1 MKKLVTPF
9 RVGLLVIA
17 AGAFFVTFV
26 LFARKGGLSDS
37 ESTRVWAYFRDASGL
52 AVRGRVQI
60 AGIPVGEI
68 DDISLEGTRAKVWL
82 KIRNDVDLREDA
94 VVTKR
99 SESLLGDYLLDLN
112 PGTEGAPHLES
123 GGQIRRV
130 VDTQGMEAVFESL
143 SQITADIQE
152 VTGALREVLGGERGA
167 GSLQRIV
174 ENLVRL
180 SDSVDATVRR
190 NADRLDTI
198 VGNVEAISADVRG
211 ITQGNQAEITRI
223 IDNIEFITRDVRQV
237 LGSVKNIVGTG
248 EGDVKESVASLKET
262 LKKLDG
268 ALGNIEEIT
277 RKVKEGEGAAG
288 VLLADEAVGRELR
301 ETVQDVSRFTSRLTD
316 LQAEIGIQSTYLA
329 AQGNSKNVFSVR
341 LIPKPDKY
349 YLLEL
354 VDDPRGSVT
363 TEVLQTNP
371 PSEGDPV
378 VQTRKVTKESLK
390 VSAQFAKRWYF
401 TTLRVG
407 LIEST
412 GGVGADLHFF
422 NDALRFQVDAFN
434 FADDELR
441 YPRLRASLRAQPLD
455 HLYLIAGMDDM
466 LNAQQRDLATRRL
479 VAGRDFFV
487 GGGLFF
493 TDDDL
498 KAILTLTGIPTP

>member
-26 LFARKGGLSDS
+26 LFAREGGLSDS
-37 ESTRVWAYFRDASGL
+37 DSTRVWAYFRDASGL
-52 AVRGRVQI
+52 AIRGRVQI
-60 AGIPVGEI
+60 AGIRVGEI
-68 DDISLEGTRAKVWL
+68 DDIILEGTRARVVL

-112 PGTEGAPHLES
+112 PGTENAPKLEN

-130 VDTQGMEAVFESL
+130 IDTQGMEAIFESL
-143 SQITADIQE
+143 SQITSDIQQ

-190 NADRLDTI
+190 NADRLDVILANFEGVSTDVRTI
-198 VGNVEAISADVRG
+198 TQNNQADVG
-211 ITQGNQAEITRI
+211 RI
-223 IDNIEFITRDVRQV
+223 VDNIEFITRDVREV
-237 LGSVKNIVGTG
+237 LASVKNIVGSG
-248 EGDVKESVASLKET
+248 EGDFKESVASLKQT
-262 LKKLDG
+262 LTKLDNS
-268 ALGNIEEIT
+268 LGNLEEIT
-277 RKVKEGEGAAG
+277 RKVKDGESAAG
-288 VLLADEAVGRELR
+288 MLLTDESVGREVR
-301 ETVQDVSRFTSRLTD
+301 ETVRDVSSLVSRLTE
-316 LQAEIGIQSTYLA
+316 LQTEVGIQSTYLA
-329 AQGNSKNVFSVR
+329 AQGRSKNMLSLR
-341 LIPKPDKY
+341 LIPRPDKY

-354 VDDPRGSVT
+354 VDDPRGTVT
-363 TEVLQTNP
+363 TQVVQTNP

-378 VQTRKVTKESLK
+378 IQTQKVTKESLK
-390 VSAQFAKRWYF
+390 ISAQFAKRWYF

-412 GGVGADLHFF
+412 GGVGADLHLFD
-422 NDALRFQVDAFN
+422 DALTLKMDAFN
-434 FADDELR
+434 FAADELR
-441 YPRLRASLRAQPLD
+441 YPRLRATLRAQAFD
-455 HLYLIAGMDDM
+455 HLFVVAGMDDM
-466 LNAQQRDLATRRL
+466 LNAQQRDTATQRL
-479 VAGRDFFV
+479 IAGRDFFV

-498 KAILTLTGIPTP
+498 KAIITATGLPTP

>member
-17 AGAFFVTFV
+17 AGAFLITFV
-26 LFARKGGLSDS
+26 LFTRKGGLSES
-37 ESTRVWAYFRDASGL
+37 ESLRVWAYFRDASGL

-68 DDISLEGTRAKVWL
+68 DAITLEGTRAKVFL
-82 KIRNDVDLREDA
+82 RIRNDVDLREDA

-112 PGTEGAPHLES
+112 PGTENAPSMES

-130 VDTQGMEAVFESL
+130 IDTAGMEAVFESL
-143 SQITADIQE
+143 SQITADIQQ
-152 VTGALREVLGGERGA
+152 VTGALREVLGGEKGQ

-190 NADRLDTI
+190 NADRLDVI
-198 VGNVEAISADVRG
+198 VGNVEGISSDVRG
-211 ITQGNQAEITRI
+211 ITRNNSADVSRI
-223 IDNIEFITRDVRQV
+223 VDNIELITRDVREV
-237 LGSVKNIVGTG
+237 LASVKNIVGTG
-248 EGDVKESVASLKET
+248 QGDVKETVASVKQT
-262 LKKLDG
+262 LTKLDKT
-268 ALGNIEEIT
+268 LGNLEEIT
-277 RKVKEGEGAAG
+277 RKVRDGEGAAG
-288 VLLADEAVGRELR
+288 VLLADESVGREVR
-301 ETVQDVSRFTSRLTD
+301 ETVQDISRFTSSITD
-316 LQAEIGIQSTYLA
+316 LQTEVGIQSTYLA
-329 AQGNSKNVFSVR
+329 AQGRSKNLLSVR
-341 LIPKPDKY
+341 FIPKPDKY

-354 VDDPRGSVT
+354 VDDPRGTVSTQV
-363 TEVLQTNP
+363 VQTNP

-378 VQTRKVTKESLK
+378 IQTQKITEESLK
-390 VSAQFAKRWYF
+390 VSLQFAKRWYF

-412 GGVGADLHFF
+412 GGVGGDLHLFE
-422 NDALRFQVDAFN
+422 DALMLRLDAFN
-434 FADDELR
+434 FAADELR
-441 YPRLRASLRAQPLD
+441 YPRLRATLRAQAFD
-455 HLYLIAGMDDM
+455 HLFVVAGMDDM
-466 LNAQQRDLATRRL
+466 LNAQQRDLATQRL
-479 VAGRDFFV
+479 IAGRDFFV

-498 KAILTLTGIPTP
+498 KALITVTGVPNL

>member
-17 AGAFFVTFV
+17 AGAFFITFI
-26 LFARKGGLSDS
+26 LFAKKGGLSES
-37 ESTRVWAYFRDASGL
+37 ESLRVWAYFRDASGL

-68 DDISLEGTRAKVWL
+68 DEITLEGTRAKVFL
-82 KIRNDVDLREDA
+82 KIRKDVDLREDA

-112 PGTEGAPHLES
+112 PGTENAPAMPN

-130 VDTQGMEAVFESL
+130 IDTAGMEAVFESL
-143 SQITADIQE
+143 SQITADIQQ
-152 VTGALREVLGGERGA
+152 VTGSLREVLGGEKGQ

-190 NADRLDTI
+190 NADRLDVI
-198 VGNVEAISADVRG
+198 VGNVEGISEDVRG
-211 ITQGNQAEITRI
+211 ITRSNSADVSRI
-223 IDNIEFITRDVRQV
+223 VDNIEMITRDVREV
-237 LGSVKNIVGTG
+237 LASVKNIVGTG
-248 EGDVKESVASLKET
+248 EGDVKETVASLKQT
-262 LKKLDG
+262 LNKLDST
-268 ALGNIEEIT
+268 LGNLEEIS
-277 RKVKEGEGAAG
+277 RKVKNGEGAAG
-288 VLLADEAVGRELR
+288 VLLSDETVGREVR
-301 ETVQDVSRFTSRLTD
+301 ETLSDVAHFTSRLTD
-316 LQAEIGIQSTYLA
+316 LQTEVGIQSTYLA
-329 AQGNSKNVFSVR
+329 AQGRSKNVFSVR

-354 VDDPRGSVT
+354 VDDPRGTVSTQV
-363 TEVLQTNP
+363 VQTNP

-378 VQTRKVTKESLK
+378 IQTQKVTKESLK
-390 VSAQFAKRWYF
+390 VSLQFAKRWYF

-412 GGVGADLHFF
+412 GGVGGDLHFF
-422 NDALRFQVDAFN
+422 DDALTLKLDAFN
-434 FADDELR
+434 FAADELR
-441 YPRLRASLRAQPLD
+441 YPRLRASLRAQAFD
-455 HLYLIAGMDDM
+455 HLFVVAGMDDI
-466 LNAQQRDLATRRL
+466 LNAQQRDLATQRL
-479 VAGRDFFV
+479 IAGRDFFV

-498 KAILTLTGIPTP
+498 KSILTVVGAPTP

>member
-1 MKKLVTPF
+1 VKKLVTPF

-17 AGAFFVTFV
+17 AGAFFITFL

-37 ESTRVWAYFRDASGL
+37 ESLRVWAYFRDASGL

-68 DDISLEGTRAKVWL
+68 DEIVLEGTRAKVWL
-82 KIRNDVDLREDA
+82 RIRNDVDLREDA

-112 PGTEGAPHLES
+112 PGTENAPNLED

-130 VDTQGMEAVFESL
+130 IDAAGMEAVFESL
-143 SQITADIQE
+143 SQITSDIQQ
-152 VTGALREVLGGERGA
+152 VTGALREVLGGEKGQ

-190 NADRLDTI
+190 NADRLDSI
-198 VGNVEAISADVRG
+198 LVNFEGISSDVRG
-211 ITQGNQAEITRI
+211 ITQSNQADVTRI
-223 IDNIEFITRDVRQV
+223 VDNIEFITRDVREV
-237 LGSVKNIVGTG
+237 LASVKNIVGTG
-248 EGDVKESVASLKET
+248 EGDVKETVASLKQT
-262 LKKLDG
+262 LNKLDST
-268 ALGNIEEIT
+268 LGNLEEIT
-277 RKVKEGEGAAG
+277 RKVRDGEGAAG
-288 VLLADEAVGRELR
+288 VLLADESVGREVR
-301 ETVQDVSRFTSRLTD
+301 ETVSDVSRFASRITD
-316 LQAEIGIQSTYLA
+316 LQMEVGVMSKYLA
-329 AQGNSKNVFSVR
+329 AQGRSKNMLSLR

-354 VDDPRGSVT
+354 VDDPRGTVSTQV
-363 TEVLQTNP
+363 VQTNP

-378 VQTRKVTKESLK
+378 IQTQKVTRESLK

-412 GGVGADLHFF
+412 GGVGGDLHFF
-422 NDALRFQVDAFN
+422 DDALTLRLDAFN
-434 FADDELR
+434 FAADELR
-441 YPRLRASLRAQPLD
+441 YPRLRAMLRAQAFD
-455 HLYLIAGMDDM
+455 HLFVVAGMDDI
-466 LNAQQRDLATRRL
+466 LNAQQRDLTTQRL
-479 VAGRDFFV
+479 IAGRDFFV

-493 TDDDL
+493 TDADL
-498 KAILTLTGIPTP
+498 AAILTVTGIPDL

>member
-17 AGAFFVTFV
+17 AGAFLVTFV
-26 LFARKGGLSDS
+26 LFARKGGLSDR
-37 ESTRVWAYFRDASGL
+37 ESIVVWAYFRDASGL

-68 DDISLEGTRAKVWL
+68 DAITLEGTRAKVFL
-82 KIRNDVDLREDA
+82 RIRKDVDLREDA

-112 PGTEGAPHLES
+112 PGTENAPVMEDN
-123 GGQIRRV
+123 GQIRRV
-130 VDTQGMEAVFESL
+130 IDTAGMEAVFESL
-143 SQITADIQE
+143 SQITADIQQ
-152 VTGALREVLGGERGA
+152 VTGSLREVLGGEKGQ

-190 NADRLDTI
+190 NADRLDII
-198 VGNVEAISADVRG
+198 VGNVEGISEDVRSITQSNSADV
-211 ITQGNQAEITRI
+211 TRI
-223 IDNIEFITRDVRQV
+223 VDNIEMITRDVREV
-237 LGSVKNIVGTG
+237 LASVKNIVGTG
-248 EGDVKESVASLKET
+248 EGDVKETVASLKET
-262 LKKLDG
+262 LNKLDG
-268 ALGNIEEIT
+268 TLGNLEEIT
-277 RKVKEGEGAAG
+277 RKVKDGEGAAG
-288 VLLADEAVGRELR
+288 VLLADESVGREVR
-301 ETVQDVSRFTSRLTD
+301 ETVQDVARFAAKLTD
-316 LQAEIGIQSTYLA
+316 LQTEVGIQSTYLA
-329 AQGNSKNVFSVR
+329 AQGRSKNLLSLR

-354 VDDPRGSVT
+354 VDDPRGTVSTQV
-363 TEVLQTNP
+363 VQTNP

-378 VQTRKVTKESLK
+378 IQTQKVTKESLK
-390 VSAQFAKRWYF
+390 ISAQFAKRWYF

-412 GGVGADLHFF
+412 GGVGGDLHFF
-422 NDALRFQVDAFN
+422 EDALTLKLDAFN
-434 FADDELR
+434 FAADELR
-441 YPRLRASLRAQPLD
+441 YPRLRATLRAQAFD
-455 HLYLIAGMDDM
+455 HLFVVAGMDDI
-466 LNAQQRDLATRRL
+466 LNAQQRDLTTQRL
-479 VAGRDFFV
+479 IAGRDFFV

-498 KAILTLTGIPTP
+498 KAILTATGVPTP